1 MENEDVMDNSHL
13 GLAYNFLSSFFG
25 WAMLT
30 ETVDCIKDTLPSID
44 FLKIIVT
51 PAADSGIDVT
61 SKILVLVLT
70 FLSIVTSSI
79 TIGQF
84 FHKFFR
90 NKSKKKNKNS

>member
-1 MENEDVMDNSHL
+1 MRNEDVMDNSQL

-30 ETVDCIKDTLPSID
+30 ETVECIKDTLPYMD
-44 FLKIIVT
+44 YLKIIVT

-70 FLSIVTSSI
+70 VLSIITSCI

-84 FHKFFR
+84 IYKI
-90 NKSKKKNKNS
+90 KNKRKK